1 MSSTWILTI
10 EKYFMHKLICAPVYS
25 VNDVQLLRA
34 ERLLFFEQIV
44 IIINFFE
51 KERKRNEAIGF
62 PFRIFVA
69 FYR

>member
-1 MSSTWILTI
+1 
-10 EKYFMHKLICAPVYS
+10 MHKLICAPVYS

-34 ERLLFFEQIV
+34 ERLLIV
-44 IIINFFE
+44 IIINFFK
-51 KERKRNEAIGF
+51 KERKRNGAIGF

>member
-1 MSSTWILTI
+1 
-10 EKYFMHKLICAPVYS
+10 MHKLICAPVYS

-34 ERLLFFEQIV
+34 ERLLFLSKLLLLLIFQ
-44 IIINFFE
+44 